1 MDAPAARFQ
10 YGPMRVPG
18 DAGLPGVPSRPMLSY
33 DSPGR
38 SRSPMAVGSPPL
50 PLLVALSVSL
60 SLCLSLSAFLSL
72 PVVISLS
79 RAHALPPPFPTS
91 SRKRWT
97 KRSQVPVQQ
106 SKKCRLQ
113 PERTVVLYCNAE
125 GVMHDAVGK
134 QVGEGTAQQG

>member
-60 SLCLSLSAFLSL
+60 SLCLSLSACRDLAFSRARTPPSL
-72 PVVISLS
+72 PDQLS
-79 RAHALPPPFPTS
+79 KTLDETLTGTGAA
-91 SRKRWT
+91 
-97 KRSQVPVQQ
+97 V
-106 SKKCRLQ
+106 KKMQ
-113 PERTVVLYCNAE
+113 TPA
-125 GVMHDAVGK
+125 
-134 QVGEGTAQQG
+134 